1 MKAPAF
7 DYAKPRSLDE
17 VFQLLAQHGDAARL
31 LAGGQTLLA
40 TLNMR
45 LSEPSL
51 LIDINDRRWR
61 GSRPARRP
69 CRAQRIALR
78 LLHLGHADGRR

>member
-7 DYAKPRSLDE
+7 DYIKPRTLGE
-17 VFQLLAQHGDAARL
+17 VFKLQAEYGDEAQL

-45 LSEPSL
+45 LSEPAL
-51 LIDINDRRWR
+51 LIDIN
-61 GSRPARRP
+61 GIAALQGISLAST
-69 CRAQRIALR
+69 AQGQIPS
-78 LLHLGHADGRR
+78 